1 MRYART
7 IASDK
12 RQCNHSQFQTLTTEK
27 GTKSTGWVRGEV
39 TYATPICRWAAGEPR
54 SAAAAPA
61 TQRNQNQPSE
71 IEPQKQPNR
80 THPANRT
87 PNPTGAHLAE
97 RVVLLLEPLEAA
109 LLRHGETL
117 PPARPPAQT
126 ATAPAETLA
135 QSSRPHAAAQL
146 GIHTAPHGDPTL
158 SNQTGNSLRRV
169 RSGDRQSNRGQRG
182 RGFGGIGRR
191 EGGGGRGGDRE
202 RIGGRVPRC
211 EGRKQSQA
219 KPTGGGLM
227 GWGIFYSSNGFL
239 MARDLLGDSC
249 MVRRRPS
256 GRYGRVCEGGRGWPG

>member
-1 MRYART
+1 MRYAHT

-80 THPANRT
+80 THP
-87 PNPTGAHLAE
+87 PIEPPLQP
-97 RVVLLLEPLEAA
+97 VLTLQSAWYSFWSR
-109 LLRHGETL
+109 LRQ
-117 PPARPPAQT
+117 PFSAMAKPYRPPAQT

-249 MVRRRPS
+249 MVRRRRS
-256 GRYGRVCEGGRGWPG
+256 GRYVHAVCA

>member
-117 PPARPPAQT
+117 PPARPDGDRARRNPSAILPPARG
-126 ATAPAETLA
+126 
-135 QSSRPHAAAQL
+135 SS
-146 GIHTAPHGDPTL
+146 IGDPHSSARG
-158 SNQTGNSLRRV
+158 SNPI
-169 RSGDRQSNRGQRG
+169 QSNR
-182 RGFGGIGRR
+182 
-191 EGGGGRGGDRE
+191 
-202 RIGGRVPRC
+202 
-211 EGRKQSQA
+211 
-219 KPTGGGLM
+219 
-227 GWGIFYSSNGFL
+227 
-239 MARDLLGDSC
+239 
-249 MVRRRPS
+249 
-256 GRYGRVCEGGRGWPG
+256 